1 MVSFQKKVC
10 TKGHSSTL
18 QVFYFSNVF
27 HDGSIIIHRNYS
39 IKLGSS
45 VRMKP
50 GRRARTSAPTR
61 TGASQTSRATGR
73 CRQASRSRRRSVIG
87 DVVDM
92 RPISSLL
99 SWCISFR
106 RAITLIHFTLF
117 QGKTSRERRAQ
128 KRKITKQSSET
139 SSASQFTCSL
149 TKTILRHKNYP
160 KISWFMFTTYGDVS
174 GWFHTIA
181 VSMKHSDDQAF
192 FAFRSSRMG
201 DTRYHSGLL

>member
-128 KRKITKQSSET
+128 KRKMTKQRSEKSSTAHLTGSLTTT
-139 SSASQFTCSL
+139 SSGESD
-149 TKTILRHKNYP
+149 KP
-160 KISWFMFTTYGDVS
+160 KIARVMVEESPSALSKITT
-174 GWFHTIA
+174 
-181 VSMKHSDDQAF
+181 KE
-192 FAFRSSRMG
+192 
-201 DTRYHSGLL
+201 GLQHEKDSQLPGELHHVRAA